1 MFIYIIARECNLT
14 VIVTVSSDIYCLKRN
29 LFKDY
34 LSISILVNYNHFVI
48 LLKQIFNNIYT
59 IKNIKN
65 YLFKIHFT
73 NLKII
78 S

>member
-14 VIVTVSSDIYCLKRN
+14 VIVTVSSDIHCLKRN
-29 LFKDY
+29 FLKDY
-34 LSISILVNYNHFVI
+34 LYISILVNYNYFVI
-48 LLKQIFNNIYT
+48 LLKQIFNNIFT
-59 IKNIKN
+59 IKNIRN
-65 YLFKIHFT
+65 YLLKIHFT

>member
-14 VIVTVSSDIYCLKRN
+14 VIVTVSSDIHCLKRN

-34 LSISILVNYNHFVI
+34 LYISNLVNYNYFVI
-48 LLKQIFNNIYT
+48 LLKQIFNNIFT
-59 IKNIKN
+59 IKNIRN
-65 YLFKIHFT
+65 YLLKIHFT